1 MKRLDIIVRKD
12 MVDDTIK
19 AIKTVGVGGVSTLQ
33 IQGQGSEEQP
43 IVGSNYPRGMI
54 ITVVEDSKVNPIL
67 VAVGNVA
74 CTNSKGDGKV
84 FISNVEEVMDICTKE
99 CGHKLL

>member
-1 MKRLDIIVRKD
+1 MKRLDIIVKSD
-12 MVDDTIK
+12 KLDDTVK
-19 AIKTVGVGGVSTLQ
+19 AIKKVGVGGVSTLQ
-33 IQGQGSEEQP
+33 VKGQGREEQP
-43 IVGSNYPRGMI
+43 LVGSSYTRGMI
-54 ITVVEDSKVNPIL
+54 ITIVEDSKVDPIL
-67 VAVGNVA
+67 TAVGNVA